1 GAVAVVAAVACAACA
16 STRPSMPSQSALEA
30 AHVDMTE
37 KAGTII
43 SEESDVRFERDDKT
57 GEPVARL
64 IYHRLGEI
72 AGARRRGRRTAEASY
87 DKTFTTVDDIV
98 VQARTP
104 DGEDKSW
111 DRNDAV
117 DAPVMPGFVLY
128 SDERGLFLNPP
139 MQPTGSF
146 VDVYTAK
153 TTTSP
158 HLFI

>member
-1 GAVAVVAAVACAACA
+1 
-16 STRPSMPSQSALEA
+16 
-30 AHVDMTE
+30 
-37 KAGTII
+37 
-43 SEESDVRFERDDKT
+43 
-57 GEPVARL
+57 
-64 IYHRLGEI
+64 
-72 AGARRRGRRTAEASY
+72 
-87 DKTFTTVDDIV
+87 VDDIV

-117 DAPVMPGFVLY
+117 DAPVMPGFMLY

-158 HLFI
+158 HLFIFGHTFGGDIPVKSSKLSVSAPEGWVVEIAGEAMDAPKDIAPTSTSTENGVTTRVWQQNDLAAKKDIARGFDAGFQHDAVTVRLKSWTGTD